1 VGDFFLSP
9 EAGLSGLALSAFLSS
24 TLLPGGSE
32 AVLLLLVARAE
43 TNALVL
49 ILVATLANSLGGFST
64 YLLGGWLESGLIRHG
79 FMSTPSARTISW
91 ARRWGYPSLLLSWL
105 PIVGDGL
112 CLAAGW
118 LRMAWFP
125 VLLAI
130 TLGKGARYWALV
142 WLSGLVWQ

>member
-1 VGDFFLSP
+1 MGDFFSSS

-32 AVLLLLVARAE
+32 AVLLLLVARADA
-43 TNALVL
+43 NALVL
-49 ILVATLANSLGGFST
+49 ILVATAANSLGGFST
-64 YLLGGWLESGLIRHG
+64 YLLGSWLESGLIRRG
-79 FMSTPSARTISW
+79 FMSSPSPRTISW

-118 LRMAWFP
+118 LRMAWLP
-125 VLLAI
+125 VLLAM
-130 TLGKGARYWALV
+130 TLGKGARYCALV